1 MFQLT
6 RDYIFKNT
14 NLRKRLNLAKI
25 VQMSAMHFFFED
37 QMINDA
43 ADRK

>member
-25 VQMSAMHFFFED
+25 VQMSAMHFFED